1 MKRRNIMALGAAV
14 AGLAA
19 DPALAAEGEREAA
32 IRRTAMDYIEGWY
45 TGDAARMERSLH
57 PELAKRVMMKGPDGR
72 RRLQQMSAMTLT
84 QSTRQRPAK
93 EDKTSRRELR
103 ILDIFQGTASVRLD
117 AEGWI
122 DYMHLVETDDG
133 RWLIVNVLWDL
144 RQ

>member
-1 MKRRNIMALGAAV
+1 MKRRIMM
-14 AGLAA
+14 LA
-19 DPALAAEGEREAA
+19 EAA
-32 IRRTAMDYIEGWY
+32 IRRAAMDYIEGWY
-45 TGDAARMERSLH
+45 TSDGARMERSLH
-57 PELAKRVMMKGPDGR
+57 PALAKRAMMKGPDGR

-84 QSTRQRPAK
+84 QSTRQRASK

-122 DYMHLVETDDG
+122 DCMHLVELEDG